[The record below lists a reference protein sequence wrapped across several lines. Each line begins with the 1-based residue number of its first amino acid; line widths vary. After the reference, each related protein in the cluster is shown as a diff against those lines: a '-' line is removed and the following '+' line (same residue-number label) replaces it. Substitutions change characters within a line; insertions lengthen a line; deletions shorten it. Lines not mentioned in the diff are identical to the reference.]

1 MISVKINHRIVLLI
15 ALTLCASNFSSRAQ
29 DATEKS
35 DVTVIHRTTDF
46 ELSGDGKSEN
56 WNNTKWLQLT
66 KRKGLVNY
74 NTQAK
79 LLYSDQGIYALVAC
93 EDKKITAT
101 LTKDFADLYTED
113 VVEIFFWTDESTPL
127 YFEYELSPLNY
138 ELAILVPNFKGD
150 FFGWTPWHY
159 EGDRKTRHATKVI
172 KDEKGSTTSWIAE
185 IFIPYALL
193 KPMENVPPKPG
204 TQWRINLYRIDY
216 DDGSSSWTWKPVETN
231 FHDFERFGTFQ
242 FE

>member
-29 DATEKS
+29 KPTEKRG
-35 DVTVIHRTTDF
+35 VTVIQHTTDF
-46 ELSGDGKSEN
+46 ELSGDGKSEK
-56 WNNTKWLQLT
+56 WKNTEWLQLP

-74 NTQAK
+74 STQAK
-79 LLYSDQGIYALVAC
+79 LLYSDNGIYTLVMC

-159 EGDRKTRHATKVI
+159 EGARKTRHAIKVI

-193 KPMENVPPKPG
+193 KPLENVPPKPG

-216 DDGSSSWTWKPVETN
+216 DDGSSSWTWQPVETN
-231 FHDFERFGTFQ
+231 FHDFERFGTVQ